1 MKDLSNLLGEI
12 RATSKPSEKCA
23 IIKDYDSDFT
33 RYLIEMAYNPFK
45 VFNVKLTKKEI
56 PSPGNKSL
64 SDMSEKVMEILD
76 FCEESKSPKQNRE
89 AVIPI
94 LEDLNSGSQDL
105 LLGTLDK
112 NWKCGLGV
120 KNLLKTFP
128 NIVPVFEVQLAN
140 KYEDSKKKKSF
151 VKKPRLCSY
160 KLDGVRCIALR
171 KDGEWEFFTR
181 QGKKLLTLDHLK
193 DNLEAI
199 YNDVGYTFFDGEA
212 YKHGIPFN
220 EIQGM
225 VMGFTQGT
233 AYDLDFNVFAMGYM
247 QDFLAQD
254 ASRVV
259 VPDQETTAGLRYV
272 TALDQHIV
280 EDEDVYEELD
290 KAFAEGYEGIMLRD
304 PDILYDYKRSDAI
317 LKVKEALKGD
327 NIGEQFAD
335 CTVVDYL
342 LDDFPVIEDG
352 VMVTKTLITK
362 LWVRQHTYNDLICKV
377 GSGYDLKFRYHYS
390 KDPDNLIVGKIVEIK
405 FQDYGSKGLM
415 RFPRLHKVRE
425 DL

>member
-12 RATSKPSEKCA
+12 RATSKPAEKCA
-23 IIKDYDSDFT
+23 ILESYDSEFL

-56 PSPGNKSL
+56 PTPGEKSL
-64 SDMSEKVMEILD
+64 SDMPGKVMEILD

-94 LEDLNSGSQDL
+94 LEDLTAGSQDL

-128 NIVPVFEVQLAN
+128 NIVPEFEVQLAN
-140 KYEDSKKKKSF
+140 TYEKSKLKKSF

-160 KLDGVRCIALR
+160 KLDGIRCIALR
-171 KDGEWEFFTR
+171 REDGWEFFTR

-199 YNDVGYTFFDGEA
+199 YKDLGYTFFDGEA

-254 ASRVV
+254 ASRVAI
-259 VPDQETTAGLRYV
+259 PTPEMTSGLKYV
-272 TALDQHIV
+272 TALEQRLV

-317 LKVKEALKGD
+317 LKLKESLEGG
-327 NIGEQFAD
+327 NEGEQFAD

-352 VMVTKTLITK
+352 VMVTKTLLTK
-362 LWVRQHTYNDLICKV
+362 LWVRQHTYNDKICKV

-390 KDPDNLIVGKIVEIK
+390 KDPENLIVGKIVEIK